1 MNKLLKEFLSYIVTE
16 ERVKREVG
24 SVWQTPSGKWSAK
37 RADRTQGGFASRE
50 TAQAWVSGKG
60 KAPGQEEPTG
70 EKPEEL
76 PPEVVRVKSPERYK
90 GGVLQRIRQATSSLG
105 KLANSFR
112 QRIYSGEGQSIGT
125 VGSTQGEHS
134 SCASAQDF
142 IGGRALTVDGGGVV
156 PVPAGITDKN
166 IEKAKEIIRGKR
178 GGRTLTEYELTN
190 RAIELAWMERERQRY
205 IKAGSEPPDESWLRY
220 AYRSGLSAVGELRDN
235 PDYDADMAATTTAM
249 QAGEIPPPMVMNAE
263 NRAATISYLKDMM
276 DRSSTSE
283 ERIHYQTLL
292 LAMSV
297 AEDTDTVV
305 HFINKNGQSDILLVS
320 NKKSKNDPHGNTTPT
335 ARIKTLRQRLGEDPE
350 VAREIVGALEEAQQI
365 IGRGGDA
372 VATSREHFSGM
383 SEQDKESAAKI
394 LQERFRRLPSG
405 RGTADYTDKIVG
417 SRPVKNAMQQLY
429 CTDNPN
435 KCRGGKPVGDIPKS
449 YQRSNAGRA
458 FIKAVED
465 SGDTSP
471 KILTKILGKVG
482 DTAQESDRALLG
494 PVLDAGQQTRQ
505 AAKDAHDLI
514 VSRLTDADDRICKQS
529 PTRCTGSDNN
539 PINGPATQ
547 AYIGSFMQDT
557 HWDQYI
563 CNSDDCTDQDA
574 ISARKMVDIDGNK
587 VTPKK
592 FRECLASISGFSGDT
607 DSHDGQRELWGHL
620 QRNLVVRAGE
630 DSISVR
636 DGSGTRKIGRETYRT
651 KGTQSALLT
660 FLGKDM
666 TDCVTKR

>member
-1 MNKLLKEFLSYIVTE
+1 MNKLLKEFLSYILTE

-24 SVWQTPSGKWSAK
+24 AVWQTPSGKWSAK
-37 RADRTQGGFASRE
+37 RADRTQSGFA
-50 TAQAWVSGKG
+50 TKDAADAWLTGS
-60 KAPGQEEPTG
+60 APAGQEPADPEKEKESEPA
-70 EKPEEL
+70 EKP
-76 PPEVVRVKSPERYK
+76 S
-90 GGVLQRIRQATSSLG
+90 GVLQRIRQATSGLG
-105 KLANSFR
+105 KLARSFK

-142 IGGRALTVDGGGVV
+142 IGGRALAVDGGNV

-166 IEKAKEIIRGKR
+166 IEKAKEIIRGRR
-178 GGRTLTEYELTN
+178 GGKNLTEYELTN
-190 RAIELAWMERERQRY
+190 RAVELAWMERERQRY

-235 PDYDADMAATTTAM
+235 PDYNADMSATTAAM

-263 NRAATISYLKDMM
+263 NRASTISYLEDMM
-276 DRSSTSE
+276 DNSSTPE

-292 LAMSV
+292 LAMNV

-383 SEQDKESAAKI
+383 SEQDKESAAEI

-429 CTDNPN
+429 CADNPN

-471 KILTKILGKVG
+471 AILTKILGKVG

-514 VSRLTDADDRICKQS
+514 VSRLTDADERICKQS
-529 PTRCTGSDNN
+529 PARCTDSSGK

-607 DSHDGQRELWGHL
+607 NSHSGQRELWGHL

-636 DGSGTRKIGRETYRT
+636 DGTGTRKIGRETYRT

-666 TDCVTKR
+666 TDCVTAR

>member
-16 ERVKREVG
+16 SRVKREVG
-24 SVWQTPSGKWSAK
+24 AVWQTPSGKWSAK
-37 RADRTQGGFASRE
+37 RADRTQSGFA
-50 TAQAWVSGKG
+50 TKDAADAWLAGSS
-60 KAPGQEEPTG
+60 AASAEPTG
-70 EKPEEL
+70 VEKEKPSE
-76 PPEVVRVKSPERYK
+76 PTTQPT
-90 GGVLQRIRQATSSLG
+90 GVLQRIRQATSSLG
-105 KLANSFR
+105 KLAKSFR

-134 SCASAQDF
+134 SCAAAQDF
-142 IGGRALTVDGGGVV
+142 IGGRVLTVDGGNV
-156 PVPAGITDKN
+156 PVPAGITDAN
-166 IEKAKEIIRGKR
+166 IEKAKEMIRSGR
-178 GGRTLTEYELTN
+178 GGKKLTEYELTN

-205 IKAGSEPPDESWLRY
+205 TKAGSEPPDDSWLRY

-235 PDYDADMAATTTAM
+235 PDYNADMRATTAAM

-263 NRAATISYLKDMM
+263 NRTSTISYLKNMM
-276 DRSSTSE
+276 DNSSTPE
-283 ERIHYQTLL
+283 ERTHYQTLL

-305 HFINKNGQSDILLVS
+305 HFINKDGNSDILLVS
-320 NKKSKNDPHGNTTPT
+320 NKKSKNDPHGNTTPI

-372 VATSREHFSGM
+372 VSTSREHFSQM
-383 SEQDKESAAKI
+383 SEEDKQSAAKI
-394 LQERFRRLPSG
+394 LQQRFKKLPSG
-405 RGTADYTDKIVG
+405 TGGGTADYTDKIVG
-417 SRPVKNAMQQLY
+417 SRPVKSAMQKLY
-429 CTDNPN
+429 CTDNPS
-435 KCRGGKPVGDIPKS
+435 KCRNGKALGDIPKS
-449 YQRSNAGRA
+449 YQRSNAGKA
-458 FIKAVED
+458 FIMAVED

-471 KILTKILGKVG
+471 AILTKILGKVG
-482 DTAQESDRALLG
+482 DTAQESDKALLG

-514 VSRLTDADDRICKQS
+514 VSRLTDADDRICQQS
-529 PTRCTGSDNN
+529 PSRCTDSNGNS
-539 PINGPATQ
+539 INGPATQ

-587 VTPKK
+587 VSPKK

-607 DSHDGQRELWGHL
+607 NSHDGQRELWGHL

-636 DGSGTRKIGRETYRT
+636 DGTGTRKIGRETYRT

-666 TDCVTKR
+666 TDCVTTR

>member
-1 MNKLLKEFLSYIVTE
+1 MNKLLKEFLSYILVE
-16 ERVKREVG
+16 ERVKREPG
-24 SVWQTPSGKWSAK
+24 TSWQSKTTKKWSAK
-37 RADRTQGGFASRE
+37 RSNGETRTGFSSKESAD
-50 TAQAWVSGKG
+50 AWIAGTG
-60 KAPGQEEPTG
+60 KAPGEEPPPPTAT
-70 EKPEEL
+70 EKPTEPKAEPSGIL
-76 PPEVVRVKSPERYK
+76 QKVRT
-90 GGVLQRIRQATSSLG
+90 ASSTLG
-105 KLANSFR
+105 KLAKGFR
-112 QRIYSGEGQSIGT
+112 QKIYSGEGQSIGT

-142 IGGRALTVDGGGVV
+142 IGGRALTVDGGNV
-156 PVPAGITDKN
+156 PVPAGITDNN

-178 GGRTLTEYELTN
+178 GGKNLTEYELTN

-205 IKAGSEPPDESWLRY
+205 IKAGSEPPDESWLKY

-235 PDYDADMAATTTAM
+235 TDYDADMTATTSAM
-249 QAGEIPPPMVMNAE
+249 QSGEIPPPMVMNAE
-263 NRAATISYLKDMM
+263 NRASTISYLKDMV
-276 DRSSTSE
+276 DNSSTSE
-283 ERIHYQTLL
+283 ERTHYQTLL
-292 LAMSV
+292 LAMDV

-335 ARIKTLRQRLGEDPE
+335 ARIKTLKQRLGEDPE
-350 VAREIVGALEEAQQI
+350 VAKEIVGALEEAQAI

-372 VATSREHFSGM
+372 VATSREHFSQM
-383 SEQDKESAAKI
+383 SDKDKQSAATI
-394 LQERFRRLPSG
+394 LQQRFKKLPSG
-405 RGTADYTDKIVG
+405 RGTADYTDKIVN
-417 SRPVKNAMQQLY
+417 SRPVKNAMQKLY
-429 CTDNPN
+429 CSDNPN
-435 KCRGGKPVGDIPKS
+435 KCRNGKSVGDIPVS
-449 YQRSNAGRA
+449 YQRSNAGKA
-458 FIKAVED
+458 FITAIED

-471 KILTKILGKVG
+471 AILTKILGKVG

-514 VSRLTDADDRICKQS
+514 VSRLTDADDKICTQS
-529 PTRCTGSDNN
+529 PDRCTENGNR
-539 PINGPATQ
+539 INGPATQ

-557 HWDQYI
+557 HWNQYI
-563 CNSDDCTDQDA
+563 CNSEDCTEQDA

-587 VTPKK
+587 VSPKK

-607 DSHDGQRELWGHL
+607 SSHDGQRGLWNHL
-620 QRNLVVRAGE
+620 QKNLVVKAGE

-666 TDCVTKR
+666 TDCVTTR